1 MEGRSSMKKSKLI
14 PMTEEEE
21 YRNAGIT
28 KEEIMSD
35 TLTKK
40 EIKKLIELGK
50 KIQLG
55 LSCDINET
63 GLPCRSDR
71 LKAIEDMKDYLSIHN
86 FGVYNSTEERELYNK
101 WILDYKKN

>member
-1 MEGRSSMKKSKLI
+1 
-14 PMTEEEE
+14 
-21 YRNAGIT
+21 
-28 KEEIMSD
+28 MSD
-35 TLTKK
+35 TLNKK